1 MVPRCS
7 NAHFR
12 LLLSIVSIRISIRTH
27 TNPRFTVDSFQSTTV
42 TELGSGFSI
51 RYVTPGS
58 GIVGD
63 YVADN
68 FAVGDM
74 ALQNLTMAVATIAR
88 HVDTG
93 IMGIGFDTDE
103 SLPPG
108 KKTYPNIVDEMMTQG
123 LISTRA
129 YSLWLDDLSKTN

>member
-1 MVPRCS
+1 MVLRYP
-7 NAHFR
+7 NAHFH
-12 LLLSIVSIRISIRTH
+12 LLLSIVSIWISIRAH
-27 TNPRFTVDSFQSTTV
+27 TNPHFTVNSSQSTTV

-68 FAVGDM
+68 FVVGDM
-74 ALQNLTMAVATIAR
+74 ALQKITMAVATIAR

-103 SLPPG
+103 SLPLG

-129 YSLWLDDLSKTN
+129 YSLWLDDLSKTI